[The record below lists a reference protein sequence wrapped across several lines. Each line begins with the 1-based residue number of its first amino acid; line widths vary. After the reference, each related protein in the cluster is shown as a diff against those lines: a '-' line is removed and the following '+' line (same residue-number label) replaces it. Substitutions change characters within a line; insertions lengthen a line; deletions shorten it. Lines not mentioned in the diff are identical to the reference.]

1 MFTMRSPEN
10 VHDSAAGSS
19 MLEPSDKCSIC
30 YEAMKESQEMSITKC
45 AHTFHS
51 ACIMQYLQT
60 KKECYICQ
68 TDCDESDLR
77 PIVKPVADSANQG
90 AIPKKHTHNT
100 RYRGKARPTYR
111 SQERAALEGD
121 DDASLDNAA
130 SGTNSA
136 VKQARRGRPGKSHN
150 QRLPRANQAQGNA
163 AASSRRNSV
172 QNQIDYDLIFARMGQ
187 LIEEK
192 FSAMSVNS
200 QTQSPRQEQPAT
212 QVSPNHSNQSSRTVE
227 RSAFNLRPDKATQI
241 INSWNVKFDGSVK
254 GPTVQ
259 EFLYR
264 VRALTADSLQNDF
277 SLLCK
282 NLHVIL
288 VGKVREWYW
297 RFRKE
302 NPVVEWDA
310 FCEVF
315 KSQYHDNKDDDS
327 ILEDIRARKQKNGE
341 LFDTFYEDIM
351 ILVSRLSIPMDEYR
365 LMQQLKRNLVP
376 EVKQALL
383 YETVHSVAHL
393 RQLVQLRENLMGEE
407 EAKRSVNRSTVA
419 KPFKRIVSAVDT
431 SSVASD
437 HESASSELEVNAVQH
452 NGKKFTC
459 WNCDQEGHSWDMC
472 LYDRNVFCYGCGAK
486 GIYKPQCE
494 VCSKRAENYRK
505 GPSADSSR
513 MAPKKM

>member
-1 MFTMRSPEN
+1 
-10 VHDSAAGSS
+10 
-19 MLEPSDKCSIC
+19 
-30 YEAMKESQEMSITKC
+30 
-45 AHTFHS
+45 
-51 ACIMQYLQT
+51 MQYLQT

-77 PIVKPVADSANQG
+77 PIVKPVADTANRG

-130 SGTNSA
+130 SVTNSA
-136 VKQARRGRPGKSHN
+136 VKQARRGTASNTSVAKSQFLLFKN
-150 QRLPRANQAQGNA
+150 CG
-163 AASSRRNSV
+163 
-172 QNQIDYDLIFARMGQ
+172 
-187 LIEEK
+187 
-192 FSAMSVNS
+192 
-200 QTQSPRQEQPAT
+200 
-212 QVSPNHSNQSSRTVE
+212 
-227 RSAFNLRPDKATQI
+227 ATQI
-241 INSWNVKFDGSVK
+241 ITATQNVKFDGSVK

-277 SLLCK
+277 SFLCK
-282 NLHVIL
+282 NLRVIL

-302 NPVVEWDA
+302 NPVVEWDE

-365 LMQQLKRNLVP
+365 LMQQLKRNLLP

-383 YETVHSVAHL
+383 YETVHSDAHL
-393 RQLVQLRENLMGEE
+393 CQLVQLRENLMGEE

-437 HESASSELEVNAVQH
+437 HESAVSELEVNAVQH

-472 LYDRNVFCYGCGAK
+472 LAEQTPGGSH
-486 GIYKPQCE
+486 KP
-494 VCSKRAENYRK
+494 VN
-505 GPSADSSR
+505 
-513 MAPKKM
+513 